1 MQFAGNRRQLAKI
14 GKVVDENPPGTTLCA
29 NGRWSTNPPAPGVCS
44 YNGGWIVNYPD
55 LSRSLQAKAKKK
67 PSALVLDVQN
77 NIQPQETPQIVSN
90 KVLVPYENEGG
101 KYIEVATIKKEGTK
115 YYHLSPGY
123 LGRKEK
129 TEVFPISYG
138 LDQRLQE
145 YLDNLQ
151 SKDNYAE
158 IYAGLLA
165 VAEGREKMFLQGN
178 VTAPYLIPGV
188 YPKVNSALLK
198 SDLNQKGY
206 KQLLPFLLDNLEA
219 PKAASKPSALVL
231 IDQEQTEEEK
241 FDALPLSDR
250 AKILR
255 ELIRSKFPGVSVQII
270 DQSAGFKAVEITH
283 PSLST
288 MAEIG
293 QFLYN
298 NCEYGDPAKRSWL
311 KTSEARGVI
320 IDDRLIKRIV
330 FCDALQ
336 NFKPAKPSKP
346 SALILQDAP
355 AADPAPVPPP
365 APVEAMGTW
374 FETTY
379 TTRKG
384 KTGPA
389 LAIDFDQKPP
399 REVLDILRDSRFW
412 WSRQDL
418 VWYGWDNEA
427 NREVIE
433 ALPVVQE
440 AREEQPRPQAQPIP
454 QVKREAPPKPL
465 PETIPAKEYNFPI
478 PPPKRGRLYNNDE
491 WFKIRYMVSHG
502 QNWKTHNSRNLGK
515 APAFPQF
522 KKLWADIV
530 KFDKWGEKNVPQ
542 WGRLFSESYSLAE
555 TLYARTESTDHP
567 MGFLDFKLKYLYDD
581 LTNTYGNQK
590 HGFDKYRNRDK
601 DDVQEY
607 IEQELTTILN
617 DTRERLQFMNNPLIY
632 NPNKDP
638 QQFIN
643 DFTGRYGKKDQLSQ
657 YFIKRVIEN
666 IHKIEFNS
674 FLRAGYQDKY
684 NKSFYESD
692 LWTGKLTLAEAKEL
706 QRAAKEKHE
715 QSNLESYRTFKKR
728 MKELHQFNIRYLQ
741 AGRALHLPTYVKE
754 LKKAGISRGIEYNL
768 SNDIEILGRN
778 RGEEGRRI
786 LIPRNPDYQVEF
798 IIYYVKKWIEHD
810 KKKPNTF
817 YYGRLTPK
825 TDAEYLEMEMAI
837 EAMREPA
844 EVMGFI
850 PRVQFRTL
858 RVLNL

>member
-29 NGRWSTNPPAPGVCS
+29 NGRWSTNSPAPGVCS

-77 NIQPQETPQIVSN
+77 NIQPQETPQIISN

-129 TEVFPISYG
+129 TEVYPISYG
-138 LDQRLQE
+138 LDQRLKE

-151 SKDNYAE
+151 SKDNYAD

-178 VTAPYLIPGV
+178 VTAPYLIPGI

-231 IDQEQTEEEK
+231 
-241 FDALPLSDR
+241 
-250 AKILR
+250 
-255 ELIRSKFPGVSVQII
+255 
-270 DQSAGFKAVEITH
+270 
-283 PSLST
+283 
-288 MAEIG
+288 
-293 QFLYN
+293 
-298 NCEYGDPAKRSWL
+298 
-311 KTSEARGVI
+311 
-320 IDDRLIKRIV
+320 
-330 FCDALQ
+330 
-336 NFKPAKPSKP
+336 
-346 SALILQDAP
+346 QDA
-355 AADPAPVPPP
+355 P

-465 PETIPAKEYNFPI
+465 PETIPAKQYNFPI

-491 WFKIRYMVSHG
+491 WFEIRYMVSHG

-542 WGRLFSESYSLAE
+542 WKRLFSESYSLAE

-567 MGFLDFKLKYLYDD
+567 MGFLDFKLNYLYSD

-601 DDVQEY
+601 DAVQEY

-617 DTRERLQFMNNPLIY
+617 DTRERLQFMSNPVIY
-632 NPNKDP
+632 NSNKDP
-638 QQFIN
+638 QKFIN

-706 QRAAKEKHE
+706 QRRAKEKHE

-728 MKELHQFNIRYLQ
+728 MQELHQFNIRYLQ

-754 LKKAGISRGIEYNL
+754 LKKAGISRGIEYDL

-798 IIYYVKKWIEHD
+798 IVYYVKKWLEHD
-810 KKKPNTF
+810 KQKPNTF
-817 YYGRLTPK
+817 YYGRLAPK
-825 TDAEYLEMEMAI
+825 TDAEYLEMEMVI
-837 EAMREPA
+837 EAMREPT

-850 PRVQFRTL
+850 PRYHFRTI

>member
-67 PSALVLDVQN
+67 PSALVL
-77 NIQPQETPQIVSN
+77 E
-90 KVLVPYENEGG
+90 
-101 KYIEVATIKKEGTK
+101 
-115 YYHLSPGY
+115 
-123 LGRKEK
+123 
-129 TEVFPISYG
+129 
-138 LDQRLQE
+138 
-145 YLDNLQ
+145 
-151 SKDNYAE
+151 
-158 IYAGLLA
+158 
-165 VAEGREKMFLQGN
+165 
-178 VTAPYLIPGV
+178 
-188 YPKVNSALLK
+188 
-198 SDLNQKGY
+198 
-206 KQLLPFLLDNLEA
+206 
-219 PKAASKPSALVL
+219 
-231 IDQEQTEEEK
+231 
-241 FDALPLSDR
+241 
-250 AKILR
+250 
-255 ELIRSKFPGVSVQII
+255 
-270 DQSAGFKAVEITH
+270 
-283 PSLST
+283 
-288 MAEIG
+288 
-293 QFLYN
+293 
-298 NCEYGDPAKRSWL
+298 
-311 KTSEARGVI
+311 
-320 IDDRLIKRIV
+320 
-330 FCDALQ
+330 
-336 NFKPAKPSKP
+336 
-346 SALILQDAP
+346 DAP
-355 AADPAPVPPP
+355 AADPAAVPPP

-440 AREEQPRPQAQPIP
+440 AREEQPRQQVQPIP

-478 PPPKRGRLYNNDE
+478 PPPKRGRLYRNDE
-491 WFKIRYMVSHG
+491 WFEIRYMVSHG
-502 QNWKTHNSRNLGK
+502 QNWKTHNSGTLKK
-515 APAFPQF
+515 APTFPQF
-522 KKLWADIV
+522 KKLWADII
-530 KFDKWGEKNVPQ
+530 KFDKWGEKNVPE
-542 WGRLFSESYSLAE
+542 WSRLFSESYGLAK
-555 TLYARTESTDHP
+555 TLYARAQSSYDHP
-567 MGFLDFKLKYLYDD
+567 MGFLNFRLNDLYND
-581 LTNTYGNQK
+581 LTNTYGTK
-590 HGFDKYRNRDK
+590 THGFDKYRNRDK
-601 DDVQEY
+601 DDVQKY
-607 IEQELTTILN
+607 IEQSLTDILN
-617 DTRERLQFMNNPLIY
+617 DTRERLELMSDPEIY

-638 QQFIN
+638 QQFIY
-643 DFTGRYGKKDQLSQ
+643 DFTGRYGKKDKISQ
-657 YFIKRVIEN
+657 YMIKRIIEN
-666 IHKIEFNS
+666 IHKIEFDS
-674 FLRAGYQDKY
+674 FLAAGYQDKY

-728 MKELHQFNIRYLQ
+728 MQELHQFNLRYLQ

-754 LKKAGISRGIEYNL
+754 LKKSGISRGIEYNL
-768 SNDIEILGRN
+768 SYEIEIMTADRN
-778 RGEEGRRI
+778 DRGRRI